1 MKKNRRPDGD
11 HVPGELMVLPAASIT
26 VQEPC
31 PVGIG
36 H

>member
-1 MKKNRRPDGD
+1 MAIMS
-11 HVPGELMVLPAASIT
+11 PGELMVLPAASIT

-31 PVGIG
+31 PVRIG